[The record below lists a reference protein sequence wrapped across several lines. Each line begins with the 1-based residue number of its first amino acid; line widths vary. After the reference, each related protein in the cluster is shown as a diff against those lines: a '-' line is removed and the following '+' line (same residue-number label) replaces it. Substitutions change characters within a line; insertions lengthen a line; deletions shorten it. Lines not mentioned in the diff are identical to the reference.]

1 MDRFGCLAAL
11 YSATPSPPEQYE
23 VALLP
28 ISLDEA
34 TLTPVLRQALG
45 SPTARL
51 AAWRYEPV
59 AYTVINRITGGL
71 YRLTGTATA
80 STGTAPW
87 SVFLKILQHA
97 APDAASTFNASDDET
112 HWNYWRRE
120 ALVYASDLLDDLPAT
135 LGAPRCYAI
144 TTPTPHTQWLWLED
158 IQGQA
163 ATAWPLPRFPLAAR
177 HLGHWQGQYAAKRGL
192 PAAPW
197 LSRRWLQAW
206 TPSADTA
213 ALDLMRNPAAWRH
226 PRLPAALKPAMA
238 EAVLRLWD
246 ERTLLL
252 DSIEQLPQTLC
263 HLDFWPPNLFARG
276 RDDGQEQTVLLDWS
290 HVGLGAYAEDIAN
303 LALDS
308 GWMFWVDHSALAE
321 FEQLVWTG

>member
-1 MDRFGCLAAL
+1 
-11 YSATPSPPEQYE
+11 
-23 VALLP
+23 
-28 ISLDEA
+28 
-34 TLTPVLRQALG
+34 
-45 SPTARL
+45 
-51 AAWRYEPV
+51 
-59 AYTVINRITGGL
+59 
-71 YRLTGTATA
+71 
-80 STGTAPW
+80 
-87 SVFLKILQHA
+87 
-97 APDAASTFNASDDET
+97 
-112 HWNYWRRE
+112 
-120 ALVYASDLLDDLPAT
+120 
-135 LGAPRCYAI
+135 
-144 TTPTPHTQWLWLED
+144 
-158 IQGQA
+158 
-163 ATAWPLPRFPLAAR
+163 
-177 HLGHWQGQYAAKRGL
+177 
-192 PAAPW
+192 
-197 LSRRWLQAW
+197 
-206 TPSADTA
+206 
-213 ALDLMRNPAAWRH
+213 MRNPAAWRH